1 MKIYSASEFARIDW
15 KVDWAVE
22 NLVPAYGLN
31 FIYAHPKVGK
41 SILSCQLAHSL
52 STGRPFL
59 EHPIRQKDGKWWK
72 VLYVQ
77 ADEPAQEWSH
87 QLHSIGVH
95 EGWDTIHF
103 GPNAFKNPKQ
113 SEFVKAAAAKYDYLI
128 LDSMTSLFGELNTTE
143 QATHC
148 LNILTGI
155 CGETPTLLIHHK
167 RKSVAGIPD
176 HAVNS
181 MAGNFALAA
190 RGSAMYNLSDKELKA
205 AGRLVKAEI
214 PLERT
219 ASGLWVVDHKGSNF
233 YGRD

>member
-1 MKIYSASEFARIDW
+1 LKIYTASEFAHREW
-15 KVDWAVE
+15 TVDWAVE

-41 SILSCQLAHSL
+41 SIWSCQLAHSL

-59 EHPIRQKDGKWWK
+59 EQQIRQKDGKWWK

-87 QLHSIGVH
+87 QLREIGVH
-95 EGWDTIHF
+95 EGWDTLHF

-113 SEFVKAAAAKYDYLI
+113 TEFTQTNAKNYDYLI
-128 LDSMTSLFGELNTTE
+128 LDSLTSLFGELNTVE
-143 QATHC
+143 QAAHC
-148 LNILTGI
+148 LNIIGKV
-155 CGETPTLLIHHK
+155 CGEIPTLVIHHK
-167 RKSVAGIPD
+167 RKGQAGIPD
-176 HAVNS
+176 HAINS

-190 RGSAMYNLSDKELKA
+190 RGSALYNLSEKKLEA
-205 AGRLVKAEI
+205 RGRLVKVDL

-219 ASGLWVVDHKGSNF
+219 ASGLWIVDHNSSDF
-233 YGRD
+233 YKD